1 MIDTI
6 LTGFAVLCTVMLMVI
21 LLVAFFV
28 TLYVFG
34 ECCKEFL
41 TPTRYGNFDS
51 YGNPH
56 TGPFR
61 SNWINDEEDRVE
73 NMS

>member
-56 TGPFR
+56 TGPFAR
-61 SNWINDEEDRVE
+61 RNSSGERDITEE
-73 NMS
+73 MS